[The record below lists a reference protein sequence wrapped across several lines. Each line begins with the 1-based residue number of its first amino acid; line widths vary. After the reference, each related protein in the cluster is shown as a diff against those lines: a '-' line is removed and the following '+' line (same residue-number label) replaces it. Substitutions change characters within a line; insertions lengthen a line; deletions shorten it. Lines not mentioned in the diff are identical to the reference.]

1 MNEYLP
7 YPVYTTNM
15 DIYVMCMFS
24 LFIMDQHKMIDLL
37 VLGWC
42 SINALH
48 FFCEVPH
55 KNIGKDIQLF

>member
-1 MNEYLP
+1 MNECLP
-7 YPVYTTNM
+7 YSVYTTIT
-15 DIYVMCMFS
+15 DAHVMCVFS
-24 LFIMDQHKMIDLL
+24 LFIMDQYKMIDML

-48 FFCEVPH
+48 FFCEVQH